1 MCGNYS
7 LTHCYYLLQQILQN
21 KSKLKRI
28 LSSERSLDSIEVE
41 EPSLKITATRR
52 APHLDIDT
60 RNDDGASPLI
70 LAALNGHRNVVH
82 VLLTYAASVTAVD
95 NQGYVL

>member
-1 MCGNYS
+1 M
-7 LTHCYYLLQQILQN
+7 QN

-28 LSSERSLDSIEVE
+28 LSSEKSLDSLADE
-41 EPSLKITATRR
+41 EEETPSLRITMTKR

-60 RNDDGASPLI
+60 RNEDGASPLI

-82 VLLTYAASVTAVD
+82 LLLTYAASVKALD
-95 NQGYVL
+95 NQG